1 MLSWLAHTCVHAH
14 SLSLSLSLSLFQEHY
29 LPHIMHSKLKLACSG
44 LDDPNFSNFLD
55 KALQDSKQRALLE
68 SEYCTELALYSIL
81 KDDLDR
87 ARYYTG
93 LCLQSFLQVHVLLR
107 NCKLKQF
114 FVWIWV
120 YERQVSF
127 YS

>member
-1 MLSWLAHTCVHAH
+1 MGRFLLHCELDTKCVIQIIIRVILCSHTMYACM
-14 SLSLSLSLSLFQEHY
+14 QEHY

-44 LDDPNFSNFLD
+44 LDDPNFSDFLN
-55 KALQDSKQRALLE
+55 KALQDAKQRALLE

-93 LCLQSFLQVHVLLR
+93 LCLQSFLQVAIRYAL
-107 NCKLKQF
+107 
-114 FVWIWV
+114 
-120 YERQVSF
+120 
-127 YS
+127 